1 METLVEINSAANS
14 IVWGLP
20 MIVSLIG
27 VGILLTA
34 VTRGIQFF
42 RFPFA
47 VRQVLGGLGS
57 KPAGEGTV
65 TPFQALS
72 TSLAATVGVGNIA
85 GVSTAIASGG
95 PGVLFW
101 LFVSGL
107 VGMATKFAEIAVS
120 LRYREKDAQG
130 VMRGGAMYVLSRGL
144 RLPWLGAVFAALTAL
159 AAFGIGN
166 MTQANSVADVAKT
179 SFGVPPYISGLVLA
193 AAASFVVLG
202 GIRRIAEIAELL
214 VPGMCLLYFAA
225 AVFVVVK
232 NAAELPGVIHLILS
246 SAFSGQAA
254 LGAFA
259 GAGVRQAMQFGIARG
274 LASNEAGLGSAP
286 IVHASAVTDHPV
298 RQAMYGIFGVFVD
311 TLVVCMLTGFVL
323 LSTGVWTSGGT
334 GASLSAQAFQAG
346 LPGAWGNSFVSIATI
361 LFGFSTTIG
370 WVYYG
375 ETAITYLLGTRAA
388 RPYRLIWIGVM
399 YLGAVGSLPLIWSL
413 SDTMNGLMAVPN
425 LAAVLGSLGLLRRL
439 IAEFFP
445 ARG

>member
-1 METLVEINSAANS
+1 MEILFAINSKVNP

-20 MIVSLIG
+20 MIVALVG
-27 VGILLTA
+27 AGILLTVA
-34 VTRGIQFF
+34 TRGIQFY

-47 VRQVLGGLGS
+47 VRQVLGGLRS

-101 LFVSGL
+101 LFISGL
-107 VGMATKFAEIAVS
+107 AGMATKFAEIAVS
-120 LRYREKDAQG
+120 LRYREKDAAG

-144 RLPWLGAVFAALTAL
+144 RLPWLGTVFAALTAL

-166 MTQANSVADVAKT
+166 MTQANSVADVANT
-179 SFGVPPYISGLVLA
+179 NFGVPPYISGLVLA
-193 AAASFVVLG
+193 AAASFVVVG

-225 AVFVVVK
+225 AVYVVVK
-232 NAAELPGVIHLILS
+232 NAGELPGVIHLIVS
-246 SAFSGQAA
+246 SAFSGKAA
-254 LGAFA
+254 VGAFA
-259 GAGVRQAMQFGIARG
+259 GASVRQAMQFGIARG

-311 TLVVCMLTGFVL
+311 TLVVCMLTGFVV

-334 GASLSAQAFQAG
+334 GASLSAQAFQTG
-346 LPGAWGNSFVSIATI
+346 LPGAWGSSFVSIATI

-375 ETAITYLLGTRAA
+375 ETAMAYLFGIKAA
-388 RPYRLIWIGVM
+388 LPYRLAWIGFM
-399 YLGAVGSLPLIWSL
+399 FLGAVSSLQQIWSL
-413 SDTMNGLMAVPN
+413 ADTLNGLMAVPN
-425 LAAVLGSLGLLRRL
+425 LVAVLGSLGLLRRL

-445 ARG
+445 GKS